1 MDFVY
6 CITPFVAWFFT
17 GITKFI
23 INSIREGQFA
33 FKNIGY
39 GGFPSNHASIMTS
52 MTSLIG
58 FQHGISNPLFGLAIT
73 ITFIVMLDANS
84 LRQQIGKHAQTINSI
99 VHTAKLRE
107 RIGHTKLE
115 LLGGVIVGGVIGYL
129 MHLIINISI

>member
-6 CITPFVAWFFT
+6 GITPFVAWFFA

-23 INSIREGQFA
+23 INSIRERQFA

-52 MTSLIG
+52 VTSLIG
-58 FQHGISNPLFGLAIT
+58 FQHGVANPLFCLAVA

-84 LRQQIGKHAQTINSI
+84 LRMQIGKHAQAINNI
-99 VHTAKLRE
+99 VHTEELRE

-115 LLGGVIVGGVIGYL
+115 LLGGVIVGSIIGYV
-129 MHLIINISI
+129 MHLIINIPI